1 MRGMNNGPGGRG
13 RAPIG
18 ALLALALAGCSTD
31 NMFGSSSSSTASSAP
46 SSMSDKM
53 ASALFGPPAQ
63 SDGTG
68 ATAPAVDVECP
79 GVEVRPGASTL
90 SIAGK
95 GNDSAALDL
104 RYQGGIVRTA
114 RECHVSAG
122 NMTMKIGVEGRLVLG
137 PAGGPGQVDIP
148 LRYAVVHE
156 GVDPKTIVSK
166 LYRVAVTVPPNE
178 GRVSFS
184 HVAEDIAFPMPQRVA
199 TIDSYVVYVGFD
211 PVGAAEPKPKSKP
224 APKSAPKK
232 PLPPR

>member
-1 MRGMNNGPGGRG
+1 MRAVNKGRQTRGG
-13 RAPIG
+13 APIG
-18 ALLALALAGCSTD
+18 AFLALALAGCSTG
-31 NMFGSSSSSTASSAP
+31 NIFGPSSSSTASNA
-46 SSMSDKM
+46 SSSVSDKM

-68 ATAPAVDVECP
+68 ASTPADEVECP

-95 GNDSAALDL
+95 GSDSAALDL

-156 GVDPKTIVSK
+156 GPEPKAIVSK

-199 TIDSYVVYVGFD
+199 IIDSYVVYVGFD
-211 PVGAAEPKPKSKP
+211 PVGAAEAKPKSKS

-232 PLPPR
+232 PRPPR